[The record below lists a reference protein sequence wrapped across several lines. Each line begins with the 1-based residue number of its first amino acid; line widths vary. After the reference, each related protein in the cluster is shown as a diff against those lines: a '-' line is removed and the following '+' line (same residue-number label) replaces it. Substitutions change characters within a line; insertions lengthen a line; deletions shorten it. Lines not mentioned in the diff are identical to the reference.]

1 MRTAA
6 LVQQRR
12 DIPEPCPP
20 LRFPALRVIEPAS
33 EVVNDQR
40 RGARS
45 KPITSALAEHSKRK
59 KPNEVDYDHHQ

>member
-40 RGARS
+40 RRCSLKANNIGSSR
-45 KPITSALAEHSKRK
+45 ALKA
-59 KPNEVDYDHHQ
+59 